1 MKKNN
6 YDVIR
11 NRLEYARKNK
21 NLSLEEVGKALKVHK
36 TTVSRWEKGQT
47 EKIQLPVFEMLAKL
61 YNVNAM
67 WLMGYDVPMYIQS
80 QSLEDKLLKLGK
92 YMEENNL
99 TQINLIPIYDQINLN
114 SNWKNNP
121 TGYTPFDAKIQG
133 CPEDKSYFYYKI
145 SNNNMNIEKNS
156 YILIEDTADIDIND
170 IILYSID
177 NKNIELGIYK
187 LNLKQEK
194 NFVILGKYI
203 K

>member
-1 MKKNN
+1 MEENFSIRLKKAML
-6 YDVIR
+6 IR
-11 NRLEYARKNK
+11 NIKAED
-21 NLSLEEVGKALKVHK
+21 LSKISNVPKSAISQYLSGMYEAKQKTIYKLSNALD
-36 TTVSRWEKGQT
+36 VS
-47 EKIQLPVFEMLAKL
+47 PS
-61 YNVNAM
+61 
-67 WLMGYDVPMYIQS
+67 WLLGLDVPMQKNS
-80 QSLEDKLLKLGK
+80 EKLEDKLLKLNQ

-194 NFVILGKYI
+194 NFIILGKYI